1 MGRPHAVGASVAAV
15 ARGSGGAVRALGQAG
30 TAPGAT
36 GKRWQT
42 GARPE
47 MAALRPLVSKE
58 GALVARFDELRLL
71 TRVAR
76 MYYEQGLRQPQIA
89 EQLDLSQAT
98 ISRLLKRAERHE
110 IVRITVNVPKGVYP
124 ELEEALQARYGLREA
139 IVADCV
145 SEDEEQIL
153 RDIGSAAAYY
163 VETTIK
169 PGEVVGIS
177 SWSATLL
184 AMVDAMQPLP
194 ASYHTEVVQILGG
207 IGSPAAEV
215 HATHLTRRLATLIH
229 GEATL
234 LPAPGVLG
242 SVDARRIFLE
252 DPFVRQAMARFA
264 GVTLALV
271 GIGAVGPSRLL
282 ASSGN
287 TFSPE
292 ELEQLQALGAVGDIC
307 LRFFDVHGNPVLTPL
322 DGRVV
327 SMTLEELRGVRRSVG
342 IAGGQRKL
350 SAIRGALQ
358 GRWINVLITDRFTA
372 QRLLATDS

>member
-1 MGRPHAVGASVAAV
+1 M
-15 ARGSGGAVRALGQAG
+15 
-30 TAPGAT
+30 
-36 GKRWQT
+36 
-42 GARPE
+42 
-47 MAALRPLVSKE
+47 
-58 GALVARFDELRLL
+58 ARFDELRLM

-98 ISRLLKRAERHE
+98 ISRLLKRAEQQQ

-124 ELEEALQARYGLREA
+124 ELEEALQARYGLRAA

-207 IGSPAAEV
+207 IGNLAAEV
-215 HATHLTRRLATLIH
+215 HATHLTRRLASLIR

-252 DPFVRQAMARFA
+252 DPFVRQAMAKFA
-264 GVTLALV
+264 EVTLALV

-292 ELEQLQALGAVGDIC
+292 ELGQLQALGAVGDIC
-307 LRFFDVHGNPVLTPL
+307 LRFFDLHGNPVLTPL

-327 SMTLEELRGVRRSVG
+327 SMTLEELRRVRRAVG

-350 SAIRGALQ
+350 PAIRGALR

-372 QRLLATDS
+372 QRLLASEQ